1 MVDRGDMSQFNVPQE
16 RIKQL
21 FIIVAAVCVVVWLR
35 LVYIQILRHDYY
47 QEAAERNRTQV
58 ISQTAPRG
66 RMLTRDGA
74 TIAASQPSF
83 ALIFLPGR
91 HKDSAYLTRLS
102 EDFAPRLGAQ
112 PSDLLDTLQESF
124 DSGSAIHL
132 ADNLSTK
139 SMFAFAELR
148 TFYPGIDLVVET
160 KRYYPYGNFASHL
173 IGYMGK
179 VDPRD
184 WQKLRK
190 ENPNMSMNANVGR
203 AGLEKRYEKEMRGEN
218 GGLYLEVDYRG
229 KLKRI
234 LHREPWRAGGD
245 LRLTLDFEAQKA
257 AEEGLKE
264 SISKKGAVVA
274 IDPQNG
280 NILAFA
286 SMPDFDPNMFVSY
299 SDSVTVKG
307 SFKALP
313 EYNLA
318 IQGLYAPGSVFKII
332 TSAALLESGRITP
345 EDAVFCPGY
354 FATKDRVFKCWEKR
368 GHGRV
373 NYLDAMTHSCDVYF
387 YVMGDRVG
395 ATHIERMEREF
406 GLGKKTG
413 IDLPGEMSGHIFGP
427 RDRLR
432 NRGYWFQGDTLNLA
446 IGQGELLVT
455 PIQMAQLIAS
465 VAAGGR
471 MYRPQF
477 VDRLVGSDDKVLFQ
491 SKPELVRTAK
501 LTPETWQLLRRGL
514 KNVVDNGTGKA
525 CAINGLD
532 VFGKTGTA
540 QTHGNDNAWFVA
552 FAEEPGKESRVA
564 VAVLVQHGLHGASAA
579 APIAR
584 KVIEAALRWKGGHPA
599 GSEQSEEEL
608 PVRPAPVKAPA
619 PAAIPARSSA
629 PVSGETL

>member
-1 MVDRGDMSQFNVPQE
+1 M
-16 RIKQL
+16 
-21 FIIVAAVCVVVWLR
+21 FITVAAVCVVVCLR

-47 QEAAERNRTQV
+47 LEAAERNRTQV

-66 RMLTRDGA
+66 RMLTRDGV

-83 ALIFLPGR
+83 ALIYLPGR
-91 HKDSAYLTRLS
+91 HKDPAYLQRLS
-102 EDFAPRLGAQ
+102 DDFAPRLGVQ
-112 PSDLLDTLQESF
+112 SSELFDTLQDSF
-124 DSGSAIHL
+124 DTGSAIHL

-190 ENPNMSMNANVGR
+190 ENPNMSMNANIGR

-245 LRLTLDFEAQKA
+245 LLLTIDFEAQKA

-264 SISKKGAVVA
+264 SISRIGAVVA
-274 IDPQNG
+274 IDPRNG
-280 NILAFA
+280 NILALA

-299 SDSVTVKG
+299 SDSATVKG
-307 SFKALP
+307 ALKALP
-313 EYNLA
+313 EFNLA
-318 IQGLYAPGSVFKII
+318 TQGTYAPGSVFKIV
-332 TSAALLESGRITP
+332 TSAALLESGLITP
-345 EDAVFCPGY
+345 ADSVYCPGFY
-354 FATKDRVFKCWEKR
+354 ATKDRVFKCWEKR

-373 NYLDAMTHSCDVYF
+373 EYIDAMTHSCDVYF

-395 ATHIERMEREF
+395 AQRIERMERKF
-406 GLGKKTG
+406 GLGKSTG
-413 IDLPGEMSGHIFGP
+413 IDLPWESSGHVFGP

-432 NRGYWFQGDTLNLA
+432 NRSYWFQGDTLNLS

-455 PIQMAQLIAS
+455 PIQMAQLIAA
-465 VAAGGR
+465 VASGGKI
-471 MYRPQF
+471 YRPQF

-491 SKPELVRTAK
+491 SKPELVRTVSLAP
-501 LTPETWQLLRRGL
+501 TTWELLRRGL

-525 CAINGLD
+525 CAIKGLD

-540 QTHGNDNAWFVA
+540 QTHGHDNAWFVA
-552 FAEEPGKESRVA
+552 FAEEPGKESQVA

-584 KVIEAALRWKGGHPA
+584 KVIEAALRWKGAHPA
-599 GSEQSEEEL
+599 APAAEEEL
-608 PVRPAPVKAPA
+608 PHGGTQTEQKVPDRST
-619 PAAIPARSSA
+619 AA
-629 PVSGETL
+629 VSGESL

>member
-1 MVDRGDMSQFNVPQE
+1 MFVT
-16 RIKQL
+16 
-21 FIIVAAVCVVVWLR
+21 VAAVCVVVCLR

-66 RMLTRDGA
+66 RMLTRDGV

-83 ALIFLPGR
+83 ALIYLPGR
-91 HKDSAYLTRLS
+91 HKDPAYLQRLS
-102 EDFAPRLGAQ
+102 DDFAPRLGV
-112 PSDLLDTLQESF
+112 PSSDLLDTLQESF
-124 DSGSAIHL
+124 DTGSAIHL

-184 WQKLRK
+184 WQKLRR
-190 ENPNMSMNANVGR
+190 ENPNMSMNANIGR

-229 KLKRI
+229 KLKRV

-245 LRLTLDFEAQKA
+245 LRLTIDFEAQKA

-264 SISKKGAVVA
+264 SISKMGAVVA
-274 IDPQNG
+274 IDPRNG
-280 NILAFA
+280 NILAMA

-299 SDSVTVKG
+299 SDSATVKG
-307 SFKALP
+307 ALKSLP
-313 EYNLA
+313 EFNLA
-318 IQGLYAPGSVFKII
+318 IQGTYAPGSVFKII

-345 EDAVFCPGY
+345 ADAVYCPGFY
-354 FATKDRVFKCWEKR
+354 ATKDRVFKCWEKR

-387 YVMGDRVG
+387 YIMGDRVG
-395 ATHIERMEREF
+395 ATHIERMEKEF
-406 GLGKKTG
+406 GLGKNTG
-413 IDLPGEMSGHIFGP
+413 VDLPGERSGHIFGP
-427 RDRLR
+427 IDRLR
-432 NRGYWFQGDTLNLA
+432 NRGYWFQGDTLNLS

-455 PIQMAQLIAS
+455 PIQMAQLIAA
-465 VAAGGR
+465 VASRGKI
-471 MYRPQF
+471 YRPQF

-491 SKPELVRTAK
+491 SKPD
-501 LTPETWQLLRRGL
+501 LLRTVSLSSVTWDLLRSGL

-540 QTHGNDNAWFVA
+540 QTQGNDNAWFVA
-552 FAEEPGKESRVA
+552 FAEEPGKESEVA

-599 GSEQSEEEL
+599 VSAVTEEEL
-608 PVRPAPVKAPA
+608 PNGGARKERKTPAPST
-619 PAAIPARSSA
+619 AA
-629 PVSGETL
+629 VSGASL